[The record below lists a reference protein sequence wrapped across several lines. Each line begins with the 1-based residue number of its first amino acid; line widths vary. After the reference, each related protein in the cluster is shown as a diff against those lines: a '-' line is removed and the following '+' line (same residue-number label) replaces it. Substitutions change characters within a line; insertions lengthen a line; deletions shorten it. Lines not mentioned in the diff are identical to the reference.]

1 MCSLWAYTLVSLS
14 IYSRTFILGPQKLEY
29 FLITNPWTFL
39 KLDFYL
45 QHFLHYFEWIAR
57 GTFIIQHFLP
67 YFEWISQTTNFC
79 FLKGHAWA
87 QKGFRCFDP
96 SSRSRRPSF
105 LPSMSTSSAIPPD
118 FRPIGSASSG
128 SSSPVVFPTPP
139 VRGVRVRR
147 VATLYWAAST
157 CTSLF

>member
-1 MCSLWAYTLVSLS
+1 MLVGGLFFPSFSTWLC
-14 IYSRTFILGPQKLEY
+14 
-29 FLITNPWTFL
+29 FLINRLPLCLAILLEICVCLDRHLIMKVLYWFL
-39 KLDFYL
+39 MLYS
-45 QHFLHYFEWIAR
+45 YTCP
-57 GTFIIQHFLP
+57 GTSDAP
-67 YFEWISQTTNFC
+67 RAANFC

-128 SSSPVVFPTPP
+128 SSSPVVFPAPP

-147 VATLYWAAST
+147 VAALYWAAST